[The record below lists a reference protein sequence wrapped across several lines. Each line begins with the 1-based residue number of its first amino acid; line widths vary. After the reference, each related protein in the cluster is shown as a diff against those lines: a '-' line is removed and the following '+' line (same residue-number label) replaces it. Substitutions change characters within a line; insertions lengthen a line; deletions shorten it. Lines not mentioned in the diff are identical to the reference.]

1 MVACGHSR
9 TEGQEWDLVRAR
21 SSLEAYQSMAMVARR
36 RERVVSRIKD
46 PLRPLRP
53 LGDRAGDMAGM
64 PGLVL
69 VLALITRVPL

>member
-1 MVACGHSR
+1 MVS
-9 TEGQEWDLVRAR
+9 
-21 SSLEAYQSMAMVARR
+21 RR

-46 PLRPLRP
+46 PLSLFNS
-53 LGDRAGDMAGM
+53 LGDRASDEAGM